1 MERRTTS
8 ALGKGCHR
16 ASPETCRPADMRLIH
31 RLLPAHLLGSA
42 AFCSQD
48 QAQLSGTMTNAR
60 APPAAAAIRAAPLCH
75 LPSRLRAPMD
85 RWTDRRTA
93 RCLVSA
99 RRAERLRQNGK
110 PQPRHLQSVK
120 VLGHVLKDKNSPLHV
135 QATLGSLPSHAS
147 SPSAPLCPC
156 KQQLRLAGS
165 CALICGGLRKTK
177 TPRVFQINSLSYPLE
192 ACQRATVS
200 LKIKY
205 N

>member
-1 MERRTTS
+1 M
-8 ALGKGCHR
+8 
-16 ASPETCRPADMRLIH
+16 PLIH
-31 RLLPAHLLGSA
+31 RLLPAHLPGSA

-60 APPAAAAIRAAPLCH
+60 APPVAAASRAAPLCH
-75 LPSRLRAPMD
+75 PPSRLRAPMD
-85 RWTDRRTA
+85 RWTDRQTD
-93 RCLVSA
+93 RCLV
-99 RRAERLRQNGK
+99 RRAEQLQQNGK

-120 VLGHVLKDKNSPLHV
+120 VLGHVLKDKNSPLRV
-135 QATLGSLPSHAS
+135 QATLGLLPSHAS
-147 SPSAPLCPC
+147 SPSAPLFPY

>member
-1 MERRTTS
+1 MERRTIS
-8 ALGKGCHR
+8 ALGKGCHG
-16 ASPETCRPADMRLIH
+16 ASPETCRPADMPLIH
-31 RLLPAHLLGSA
+31 RLLPAHLLPGPSTA
-42 AFCSQD
+42 LWDDDKYQS
-48 QAQLSGTMTNAR
+48 
-60 APPAAAAIRAAPLCH
+60 PPAAAASRAAPLCH
-75 LPSRLRAPMD
+75 LPSRLHAPMD

-99 RRAERLRQNGK
+99 WRAERLQQNGK

-120 VLGHVLKDKNSPLHV
+120 VLGHVLKDKNSPLRV

-200 LKIKY
+200 LKIKC